1 MLKHCRLPIGQG
13 CHYVASIRAAPY
25 SAFAQVHAPT
35 YNNARQIAVPTKG
48 KIVETLLLDIVGMS
62 CGGCVKSVTRILE
75 SVKGVASVEVSLEN
89 KSATVGYD
97 PAQTAAEALIEAV
110 EDGGYDAA
118 LK

>member
-1 MLKHCRLPIGQG
+1 
-13 CHYVASIRAAPY
+13 
-25 SAFAQVHAPT
+25 
-35 YNNARQIAVPTKG
+35 
-48 KIVETLLLDIVGMS
+48 
-62 CGGCVKSVTRILE
+62 E

>member
-1 MLKHCRLPIGQG
+1 MM
-13 CHYVASIRAAPY
+13 
-25 SAFAQVHAPT
+25 
-35 YNNARQIAVPTKG
+35 
-48 KIVETLLLDIVGMS
+48 ETLILDISGMS

-75 SVKGVASVEVSLEN
+75 GVKGVASVEVSLEN

-97 PAQTAAEALIEAV
+97 PAQTDAGALIAAV